1 MIRELY
7 KTREV
12 VGSELTDLIKVYHPR
27 LLARARRPAQTAG
40 CAGVNAIRLRIASK
54 GFIHL
59 WLQFLPYR
67 RAGGAA
73 KPP

>member
-1 MIRELY
+1 
-7 KTREV
+7 V
-12 VGSELTDLIKVYHPR
+12 
-27 LLARARRPAQTAG
+27 RADPAKLRAG
-40 CAGVNAIRLRIASK
+40 VGVNAIRLRVAPK